1 MGTEDV
7 LTGSKFVSV
16 QHPDQEFFFQTGDS
30 YRKKH
35 NESAG
40 FGDYDQLREKDS
52 FDNLKVNKKS
62 KKPGLM
68 ASDYTDQ
75 PVMGNQRDI

>member
-7 LTGSKFVSV
+7 MTGSKFVSV
-16 QHPDQEFFFQTGDS
+16 QYPDQEYFFQTGES

-40 FGDYDQLREKDS
+40 LGDYDQFRENESLDK
-52 FDNLKVNKKS
+52 FKVNKKS
-62 KKPGLM
+62 KKHNLM
-68 ASDYTDQ
+68 ASDYSDQ
-75 PVMGNQRDI
+75 PVMDNQRDI

>member
-1 MGTEDV
+1 MGAEDPM
-7 LTGSKFVSV
+7 TGSKFVSV
-16 QHPDQEFFFQTGDS
+16 QHPDQDTFFMTGES

-40 FGDYDQLREKDS
+40 FGDYDQLRENESLDK
-52 FDNLKVNKKS
+52 FKVNKKS

-75 PVMGNQRDI
+75 PVMGNL